1 MMAGVVASKGGCVQ
15 RWRRNLAAIW
25 AAQMLAIVGFNTRA
39 PFYVFFLRDDLGVHS
54 TRALTLWSGALN
66 SAGALTMMIAAP
78 IWGVVADRYGRKP
91 MVVRA
96 MACGFVLATLSSFAQ
111 HPWHILALRMLEG
124 ATLGTVSASVA
135 FVASAVPKDRLG
147 FSLGLMQ
154 MAVFSGAS
162 IGPLFGG
169 YLAASLGY
177 RHTLWVSGAL
187 LGLGAV
193 VAAIFVHE
201 DFVPRSAAQAKRP
214 SFVATTRAHLHNK
227 LLLVLIAVP
236 MLEQTANQSV
246 APIVPLFVQ
255 HLVGSGANA
264 ASITGLMLGLG
275 GVAGAIS
282 AIFFGRMSD
291 RVNPK
296 SILLVCLIVGGLSY
310 FPQGLAPT
318 VIMLIGFRII
328 FGLTT
333 GGVGPTTNALL
344 AQITPAEERGSVYGL
359 LSAST
364 AAGGLI
370 GPLGASTLAAATS
383 LRVPFFLTG
392 AMLLL
397 TALWV
402 WRVVPLTLS
411 DAARAGAIIP
421 APQPTTAPR

>member
-1 MMAGVVASKGGCVQ
+1 
-15 RWRRNLAAIW
+15 
-25 AAQMLAIVGFNTRA
+25 
-39 PFYVFFLRDDLGVHS
+39 
-54 TRALTLWSGALN
+54 
-66 SAGALTMMIAAP
+66 
-78 IWGVVADRYGRKP
+78 

-96 MACGFVLATLSSFAQ
+96 MGFGFILATLSSFAQ
-111 HPWHILALRMLEG
+111 HPWHLLVLRMLEG
-124 ATLGTVSASVA
+124 ATIGTVSASIA
-135 FVASAVPKDRLG
+135 FVASVVPKERLG

-162 IGPLFGG
+162 IGPFVGG
-169 YLAASLGY
+169 YLSDALGY

-187 LGLGAV
+187 LGLGGL
-193 VAAIFVHE
+193 VALIFARE
-201 DFVPRSAAQAKRP
+201 DFVPRLATQPKPP
-214 SFVATTRAHLHNK
+214 SFFAMTRGHLSNK

-255 HLVGSGANA
+255 HLISAGQNP

-296 SILLVCLIVGGLSY
+296 YILLACLLIGGFSY
-310 FPQGLAPT
+310 VPQGLAPT
-318 VIMLIGFRII
+318 IVVLIGFRLL

-333 GGVGPTTNALL
+333 GGVGPTTNALI
-344 AQITPAEERGSVYGL
+344 AEITPPEQRGSVFGL

-364 AAGGLI
+364 SAGGLI
-370 GPLGASTLAAATS
+370 GPLGASVLAAVTS

-392 AMLLL
+392 IMLLL
-397 TALWV
+397 AALWV
-402 WRVVPLTLS
+402 WREVPHS
-411 DAARAGAIIP
+411 VADAARGDAPLP
-421 APQPTTAPR
+421 APAPSPAIRRS

>member
-1 MMAGVVASKGGCVQ
+1 VA

-25 AAQMLAIVGFNTRA
+25 TAQMLAIVGFNTRA

-54 TRALTLWSGALN
+54 TRALTVWSGVLN

-96 MACGFVLATLSSFAQ
+96 MGCGFILATLSSFAQ
-111 HPWHILALRMLEG
+111 HPWHILVLRMLEG
-124 ATLGTVSASVA
+124 ATIGTVSASVA
-135 FVASAVPKDRLG
+135 FVASAVPKERLG

-162 IGPLFGG
+162 IGPLVGG
-169 YLAASLGY
+169 YLSDALGY

-187 LGLGAV
+187 LGLGGL
-193 VAAIFVHE
+193 VALVFARE
-201 DFVPRSAAQAKRP
+201 EFVPRAATQAKPP
-214 SFVATTRAHLHNK
+214 SFLAATRGHLSNK

-255 HLVGSGANA
+255 HLISAGQNP

-275 GVAGAIS
+275 GVAGATS
-282 AIFFGRMSD
+282 AIVFGRMSD
-291 RVNPK
+291 KTNPK
-296 SILLVCLIVGGLSY
+296 SILLACLLIGGISY
-310 FPQGLAPT
+310 VPQGLAPT
-318 VIMLIGFRII
+318 VIVLIGFRLL

-333 GGVGPTTNALL
+333 GGVGPTTNALI
-344 AQITPAEERGSVYGL
+344 AEITPPEERGSVFGL

-364 AAGGLI
+364 SAGGLI
-370 GPLGASTLAAATS
+370 GPLGASTLAAVTS

-392 AMLLL
+392 LMLFFA
-397 TALWV
+397 ALWV
-402 WRVVPLTLS
+402 WREVPQS
-411 DAARAGAIIP
+411 IAAAARGDAPLP
-421 APQPTTAPR
+421 APPPEPTAAARRP

>member
-1 MMAGVVASKGGCVQ
+1 VA

-25 AAQMLAIVGFNTRA
+25 LAQMLAIVGFNTRS

-54 TRALTLWSGALN
+54 LHALTLWSGVLN
-66 SAGALTMMIAAP
+66 SAGALTMMITAP

-96 MACGFVLATLSSFAQ
+96 MACGFLLATLSSFAQ
-111 HPWHILALRMLEG
+111 HPWHLLILRLLEG

-135 FVASAVPKDRLG
+135 FVASAVPRERLG
-147 FSLGLMQ
+147 YSLGLMQ

-162 IGPLFGG
+162 IGPLVGG
-169 YLAASLGY
+169 YLSDALGY
-177 RHTLWVSGAL
+177 RHTLLVSGTL
-187 LGLGAV
+187 LGLGALI
-193 VAAIFVHE
+193 ALIFVHE
-201 DFVPRSAAQAKRP
+201 DFVPRAVTEAKRP
-214 SFVATTRAHLHNK
+214 SFLATTRGHLSNK
-227 LLLVLIAVP
+227 LLLVLIVVP

-255 HLVGSGANA
+255 HLISVGQNP

-282 AIFFGRMSD
+282 AVFFGRMSD
-291 RVNPK
+291 KVNPK
-296 SILLVCLIVGGLSY
+296 YILLACLLIGGFSY
-310 FPQGLAPT
+310 VPQGLAPT
-318 VIMLIGFRII
+318 IIVLIGFRLL

-333 GGVGPTTNALL
+333 GGVGPTTNALI
-344 AQITPAEERGSVYGL
+344 AEITPPEERGSVFGL

-370 GPLGASTLAAATS
+370 GPLGASALAAVTS

-392 AMLLL
+392 LMLLFA
-397 TALWV
+397 ALWV
-402 WRVVPLTLS
+402 WRAVPQSIADTARG
-411 DAARAGAIIP
+411 DAPLP
-421 APQPTTAPR
+421 APAPSPVARRP

>member
-1 MMAGVVASKGGCVQ
+1 MAL
-15 RWRRNLAAIW
+15 WRRNLAAIW

-54 TRALTLWSGALN
+54 TRALTLWSGVLN
-66 SAGALTMMIAAP
+66 SAGALTMMITAP

-96 MACGFVLATLSSFAQ
+96 MTCGFALAILSSFAQ
-111 HPWHILALRMLEG
+111 HPWHVLVLRLLEG

-135 FVASAVPKDRLG
+135 FVASSVPRERLG

-162 IGPLFGG
+162 VGPFVGG
-169 YLAASLGY
+169 YLSDLLGY
-177 RHTLWVSGAL
+177 RHTLWVSGGL
-187 LGLGAV
+187 LGLGAL
-193 VAAIFVHE
+193 VALFFVHE
-201 DFVPRSAAQAKRP
+201 DFKPRAATAAKRP
-214 SFVATTRAHLHNK
+214 SFLATTNAHLHNK

-255 HLVGSGANA
+255 HLLSAGRNP

-282 AIFFGRMSD
+282 AIFFGRLSD
-291 RVNPK
+291 KVNPK
-296 SILLVCLIVGGLSY
+296 YVLLACLFIGGFSY
-310 FPQGLAPT
+310 IPQGLAPT
-318 VIMLIGFRII
+318 IIILIGFRLI

-333 GGVGPTTNALL
+333 GGVGPTTNALI
-344 AQITPAEERGSVYGL
+344 AEITPEEERGSVFGL

-364 AAGGLI
+364 SAGGLI
-370 GPLGASTLAAATS
+370 GPLGASALAAATS

-392 AMLLL
+392 LMLLC
-397 TALWV
+397 TGLWV
-402 WRVVPLTLS
+402 WRVVPQS
-411 DAARAGAIIP
+411 IAEAARGDAPLP
-421 APQPTTAPR
+421 APQPTIAAPRSGSGSV

>member
-1 MMAGVVASKGGCVQ
+1 MAQ
-15 RWRRNLAAIW
+15 WRRNLTAIW

-54 TRALTLWSGALN
+54 TRALTIWSGVLN
-66 SAGALTMMIAAP
+66 SAGALTMMITAP

-96 MACGFVLATLSSFAQ
+96 MWCGFALATLSSFAQ
-111 HPWHILALRMLEG
+111 HPWHILILRLFEG

-135 FVASAVPKDRLG
+135 FVASAVPRERLG

-162 IGPLFGG
+162 IGPLVGG
-169 YLAASLGY
+169 YLSDALGY

-187 LGLGAV
+187 LGLGGL
-193 VAAIFVHE
+193 VALVFTRE
-201 DFVPRSAAQAKRP
+201 DFVPRPVTQVKPP
-214 SFVATTRAHLHNK
+214 SFLATTRGHLSNK

-255 HLVGSGANA
+255 HLISAGQNP

-282 AIFFGRMSD
+282 AIFFGRLSD
-291 RVNPK
+291 KVNPK
-296 SILLVCLIVGGLSY
+296 YVLLACLLIGGVSY
-310 FPQGLAPT
+310 IPQGLAPT
-318 VIMLIGFRII
+318 VIVLIGFRLI

-333 GGVGPTTNALL
+333 GGVGPTTNALI
-344 AQITPAEERGSVYGL
+344 AEITPPEERGSVFGL

-370 GPLGASTLAAATS
+370 GPLGASALAAATN

-392 AMLLL
+392 LMLLL
-397 TALWV
+397 ATLWAWREVPQSIAGTAHGDTRL
-402 WRVVPLTLS
+402 PTPAPS
-411 DAARAGAIIP
+411 PAAR
-421 APQPTTAPR
+421 RS

>member
-1 MMAGVVASKGGCVQ
+1 MA

-25 AAQMLAIVGFNTRA
+25 TAQMLAIVGFNTRA

-66 SAGALTMMIAAP
+66 SAGALTMMVTAP

-96 MACGFVLATLSSFAQ
+96 MGCGCVLAVLSSFAQ
-111 HPWHILALRMLEG
+111 HPWHVLVLRMLEG

-135 FVASAVPKDRLG
+135 FVASSVPRERLG

-162 IGPLFGG
+162 IGPFVGG
-169 YLAASLGY
+169 YLSDLLGY
-177 RHTLWVSGAL
+177 RHTLWVSGSL
-187 LGLGAV
+187 LGLGML
-193 VAAIFVHE
+193 VALIFVHE
-201 DFVPRSAAQAKRP
+201 EFKRRPATAAKRP
-214 SFVATTRAHLHNK
+214 SFIAATSAHLHNK

-255 HLVGSGANA
+255 HLLRAGQNP

-275 GVAGAIS
+275 GMAGATS
-282 AIFFGRMSD
+282 AIFFGRLSD

-296 SILLVCLIVGGLSY
+296 YVLLACLVIGGCSY
-310 FPQGLAPT
+310 IPQGLAPT
-318 VIMLIGFRII
+318 VIVLIGFRLI

-333 GGVGPTTNALL
+333 GGVGPTTNALI
-344 AQITPAEERGSVYGL
+344 AEITPEEERGSVFGL

-392 AMLLL
+392 LMLLG

-402 WRVVPLTLS
+402 WRVVPHS
-411 DAARAGAIIP
+411 IAEAARGDAPLP
-421 APQPTTAPR
+421 APEPTAAPHP

>member
-1 MMAGVVASKGGCVQ
+1 VSQ
-15 RWRRNLAAIW
+15 WRRNLAAIW
-25 AAQMLAIVGFNTRA
+25 TAQMLAIVGFNTRS

-54 TRALTLWSGALN
+54 LRALTIWSGVLN

-96 MACGFVLATLSSFAQ
+96 MGCGFILATLSSFAQ
-111 HPWHILALRMLEG
+111 HPWHILVLRMLEG
-124 ATLGTVSASVA
+124 ATIGTVSASVA
-135 FVASAVPKDRLG
+135 FVASAVPKERLG

-162 IGPLFGG
+162 IGPLVGG
-169 YLAASLGY
+169 YLSDALGY

-187 LGLGAV
+187 LGLGGL
-193 VAAIFVHE
+193 VALVFARE
-201 DFVPRSAAQAKRP
+201 DFVPRAANQAKPP
-214 SFVATTRAHLHNK
+214 SFLAMTRSHLSNK
-227 LLLVLIAVP
+227 LLLVLIVVP

-255 HLVGSGANA
+255 HLVSAGTNP
-264 ASITGLMLGLG
+264 ASVTGLMLGLG

-291 RVNPK
+291 KVNPK
-296 SILLVCLIVGGLSY
+296 YILLACLLIGGVSY
-310 FPQGLAPT
+310 LPQGLAPT
-318 VIMLIGFRII
+318 IVVLIGFRLI

-333 GGVGPTTNALL
+333 GGVGPTTNALI
-344 AQITPAEERGSVYGL
+344 AEITPPEQRGSVFGL

-364 AAGGLI
+364 SAGGLI
-370 GPLGASTLAAATS
+370 GPLAASTLAAVTS

-392 AMLLL
+392 IMLLL
-397 TALWV
+397 AAFWV
-402 WRVVPLTLS
+402 WREVPQS
-411 DAARAGAIIP
+411 VADAARGDALLP
-421 APQPTTAPR
+421 APAPSPATRRT

>member
-1 MMAGVVASKGGCVQ
+1 VAQ
-15 RWRRNLAAIW
+15 WRRNLAAIW

-39 PFYVFFLRDDLGVHS
+39 PFFVFFLRDDLGVHS
-54 TRALTLWSGALN
+54 TRALTIWSGALN

-78 IWGVVADRYGRKP
+78 IWGIVADRYGRKP

-96 MACGFVLATLSSFAQ
+96 MTCGFVLATLSSFAQ
-111 HPWHILALRMLEG
+111 HPWHVLILRMLEG
-124 ATLGTVSASVA
+124 ATIGTVSASVA
-135 FVASAVPKDRLG
+135 FVASSVPKERLG

-162 IGPLFGG
+162 IGPLVGG
-169 YLAASLGY
+169 YLADLLGY

-187 LGLGAV
+187 LGLGAL
-193 VAAIFVHE
+193 VALIFARE
-201 DFVPRSAAQAKRP
+201 DFVPQAATQAKRP
-214 SFVATTRAHLHNK
+214 GFFATTRMHLHNR

-246 APIVPLFVQ
+246 SPIVPLFVQ
-255 HLVGSGANA
+255 NLISAGKNP

-282 AIFFGRMSD
+282 AIFFGRLSD
-291 RVNPK
+291 KSNPK
-296 SILLVCLIVGGLSY
+296 YILLTCLLIGGCAY

-318 VIMLIGFRII
+318 VIVLIAARLV

-344 AQITPAEERGSVYGL
+344 AEITPAEQRGSVYGL

-383 LRVPFFLTG
+383 LRLPFFLTG
-392 AMLLL
+392 TMLLL
-397 TALWV
+397 TAVWV
-402 WRVVPLTLS
+402 WRVVPLSIAEAARGDAPLP
-411 DAARAGAIIP
+411 AARATA
-421 APQPTTAPR
+421 APR

>member
-1 MMAGVVASKGGCVQ
+1 VA

-25 AAQMLAIVGFNTRA
+25 AAQMLAIVGFNTRS

-54 TRALTLWSGALN
+54 VRALTVWSGVLN

-96 MACGFVLATLSSFAQ
+96 MGFGFILATLSSFAQ
-111 HPWHILALRMLEG
+111 HPWHLLVLRLLEG
-124 ATLGTVSASVA
+124 ATIGTVSASIA
-135 FVASAVPKDRLG
+135 FVASEVPKERLG

-162 IGPLFGG
+162 IGPFVGG
-169 YLAASLGY
+169 YLSDALGY

-187 LGLGAV
+187 LGLGGL
-193 VAAIFVHE
+193 VALIFARE
-201 DFVPRSAAQAKRP
+201 DFVPRPMTQAKPP
-214 SFVATTRAHLHNK
+214 SFLAMTRGHLSNK

-255 HLVGSGANA
+255 HLISAVQNP

-275 GVAGAIS
+275 GLAGAIS

-296 SILLVCLIVGGLSY
+296 YILLACLLIGGFSY
-310 FPQGLAPT
+310 VPQGLAPT
-318 VIMLIGFRII
+318 VFVLIGFRLL

-333 GGVGPTTNALL
+333 GGVGPTTNALI
-344 AQITPAEERGSVYGL
+344 AEITPPEERGSVFGL

-364 AAGGLI
+364 SAGGLI
-370 GPLGASTLAAATS
+370 GPLGASVLAAVTS

-392 AMLLL
+392 ITLLL
-397 TALWV
+397 AALWV
-402 WRVVPLTLS
+402 WREVPQS
-411 DAARAGAIIP
+411 VADAARGDAPLPSPTPSP
-421 APQPTTAPR
+421 ATRHS